1 MVRLSPWIRLRHG
14 LILSRWQ
21 QWLFPTLCALPYLG
35 CLVWLLSKGLIW
47 IAQVLLAPLVMA
59 AALALLTLWL
69 AQQEFK
75 GRR

>member
-1 MVRLSPWIRLRHG
+1 MVRLSPWIRLRHR

-21 QWLFPTLCALPYLG
+21 HWLVPALCALPYLA
-35 CLVWLLSKGLIW
+35 CLVWLLSKGLFW

-59 AALALLTLWL
+59 AVLALLTLWL